1 MAFSTSIRLPS
12 ETYTTHANAPRAAPV
27 RAAAKDDADAVA
39 AAAAATADAT
49 MVCCLLIMRIKSP
62 LYLSFDETIYPYNN
76 VFTVKDV
83 HKCPPPL
90 PPGDKDDG
98 ERLFSVFVP
107 SFSSRFF
114 LARSFHHAMMFFM
127 VMMISRG
134 NHHHHLRS
142 MMMR

>member
-1 MAFSTSIRLPS
+1 MW
-12 ETYTTHANAPRAAPV
+12 
-27 RAAAKDDADAVA
+27 
-39 AAAAATADAT
+39 
-49 MVCCLLIMRIKSP
+49 IKSP

-76 VFTVKDV
+76 DVKDV

-134 NHHHHLRS
+134 NHHHQLRS